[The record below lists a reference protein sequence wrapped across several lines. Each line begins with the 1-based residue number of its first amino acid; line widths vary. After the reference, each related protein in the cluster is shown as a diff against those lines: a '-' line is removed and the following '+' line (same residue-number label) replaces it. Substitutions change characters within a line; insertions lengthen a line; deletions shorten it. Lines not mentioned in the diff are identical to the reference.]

1 MSPNVRPTVILI
13 FLAVFCGS
21 LAYVPKTHIGLD
33 QKLSM
38 PRDSYVLDYFLALE
52 KYLSVGVP
60 VYFVVKNVSDYA
72 DIENQNMICATAG
85 CNGDSL
91 LNQINQASLL
101 PNYTAIAIPA
111 NSWID
116 DYFDWL
122 QSGDCCKI
130 YPGNNSYCASNGPD
144 ADKCKSC
151 PVSFQHGTNRPIK
164 QDFYKYD

>member
-1 MSPNVRPTVILI
+1 MSSNVRPTVILI

-60 VYFVVKNVSDYA
+60 VYFVVKNVSDYS

-164 QDFYKYD
+164 EDFYKYE